1 MISGLGHWGENYI
14 AEASCHCMK
23 VWSVV
28 VQRELNILLECL
40 LVCNLV
46 VMKCTAA
53 ITVTAWG
60 YFGIFLHGENF
71 WRTVFDEAEQETL
84 QSCFK

>member
-1 MISGLGHWGENYI
+1 
-14 AEASCHCMK
+14 MK

-46 VMKCTAA
+46 VVEWTAT

-60 YFGIFLHGENF
+60 YFRIFLQGENF
-71 WRTVFDEAEQETL
+71 WRTVFDEAE
-84 QSCFK
+84 